1 MEQILTLLQ
10 TYGYIILIPLA
21 AFEGQVVALV
31 SGFLVY
37 LGIFHIVPVFII
49 FILGDF
55 VPDVAYYWIGRLGNK
70 KNFLEKY
77 GNKVKIVS
85 DNFYII
91 ERLWN
96 VHSKKTMMASKL
108 AYGLSTPLLISAGL
122 VKLPFKKFA
131 LYSFLMSIGQ
141 YSIILSLGFF
151 LGHSYYLAAGYI
163 ENAGLIVALLVIII
177 VSIYVFISKRA
188 KKKF

>member
-70 KNFLEKY
+70 KNFLEKCR
-77 GNKVKIVS
+77 
-85 DNFYII
+85 
-91 ERLWN
+91 ERQ
-96 VHSKKTMMASKL
+96 
-108 AYGLSTPLLISAGL
+108 
-122 VKLPFKKFA
+122 KFDT
-131 LYSFLMSIGQ
+131 
-141 YSIILSLGFF
+141 
-151 LGHSYYLAAGYI
+151 
-163 ENAGLIVALLVIII
+163 E
-177 VSIYVFISKRA
+177 
-188 KKKF
+188 